1 MMKNKVKLKKFLLG
15 IFIFICVSISV
26 FLTINIYEYHA
37 YNKNFNKKISSLIN
51 KIEENYPDVPEA
63 ELMEVLS
70 GTEDNDSVLQ
80 KYSYDLEKDVLIK
93 NNEDAYKRYLAIN
106 AVFYILT
113 ITLMISF
120 FLGFNHKKDRE
131 IHQITKCIEE
141 INRKNYA
148 LDLDEMSEDELSILK
163 SEIYK
168 TTIMLK
174 EAAENSTKEKMQLKD
189 SLSDISHQLKT
200 PLTSI
205 LIMLDNIIDDPE
217 MDSEVREVFVRNI
230 KREISGI
237 SFLVQ
242 TLLKLSK
249 LDTNTIHFMI
259 EEVSAE
265 EIVNESIKNV
275 SMLSDLKEVG
285 IRVTVKNDSLMN
297 CDFKW
302 QVEAISNILKNCIEH
317 SDSKSYID
325 VVIDDNKVYSGI
337 SIRDYGKGIAPADMP
352 HIFERFYKGKDAG
365 SDSVGIGLSLAKSI
379 VEKDNGKISVES
391 GEKGTEFVIKYYKS
405 LHYT

>member
-1 MMKNKVKLKKFLLG
+1 MKNKVKLKKFLLG
-15 IFIFICVSISV
+15 LFIFICILVSV

-37 YNKNFNKKISSLIN
+37 YNKNFNKKVSSLIN
-51 KIEENYPDVPEA
+51 KIEEKYPDVSEA
-63 ELMEVLS
+63 ELIEILS
-70 GTEDNDSVLQ
+70 STEDRDLVLI

-93 NNEDAYKRYLAIN
+93 NNEEAYKRYLAIN
-106 AVFYILT
+106 VAFYILT
-113 ITLMISF
+113 ITLMLCY
-120 FLGFNHKKDRE
+120 FLRFNHKKDRE
-131 IHQITKCIEE
+131 ISKITRCIEE

-174 EAAENSTKEKMQLKD
+174 EAAENSNKEKLQLKD

-205 LIMLDNIIDDPE
+205 LIMLDNIIDDPD
-217 MDSEVREVFVRNI
+217 MDSDVREDFIRNI
-230 KREISGI
+230 KREISNI

-249 LDTNTIHFMI
+249 LDTNTIHFI
-259 EEVSAE
+259 AQEVE
-265 EIVNESIKNV
+265 LEQVVTESIKNV
-275 SMLSDLKEVG
+275 SMISDLREVAIKLNIKENPL
-285 IRVTVKNDSLMN
+285 VK

-317 SDSKSYID
+317 SERQSVVD
-325 VVIDDNKVYSGI
+325 VVIDDNKVYSKI
-337 SIRDYGKGIAPADMP
+337 SIRDYGKGIDKKDLP
-352 HIFERFYKGKDAG
+352 HIFERFYKGKNAT
-365 SDSVGIGLSLAKSI
+365 SESVGIGLSLAKSI
-379 VEKDNGKISVES
+379 IEKENGTVSVDSDEN
-391 GEKGTEFVIKYYKS
+391 GTQFTVKYYK
-405 LHYT
+405 